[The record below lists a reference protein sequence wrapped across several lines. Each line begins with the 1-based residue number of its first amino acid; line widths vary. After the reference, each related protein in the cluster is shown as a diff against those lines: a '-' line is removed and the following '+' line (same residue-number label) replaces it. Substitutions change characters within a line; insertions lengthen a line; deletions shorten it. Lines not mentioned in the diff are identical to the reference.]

1 MDASPFGCWRSRG
14 KMPSCCHATQ
24 PGHVPEDAG
33 APDCLSYL
41 SPRVAREMVHE
52 CRVWASPLVKPE
64 TAVVSD
70 QLKKQDPKLQTLGT
84 ETVFELH
91 GSPPP
96 PAPALFFLPLPPPTT
111 TTTTPAP
118 PRPQGRWDADS
129 LLVNHC
135 SVPLAFHPQPLPSP
149 VSLPSPY
156 LDVSCWAGWTVLV
169 QKSWSQLLQ
178 GGGGGGGG
186 VAERELSSP
195 PYGVCR
201 VFGQL

>member
-96 PAPALFFLPLPPPTT
+96 RLYFFYPFPHPPP
-111 TTTTPAP
+111 PP
-118 PRPQGRWDADS
+118 PRPHPAPREDEMQIPSLSITVPYLLLSTPNLS
-129 LLVNHC
+129 LL
-135 SVPLAFHPQPLPSP
+135 LFLYLLPTWMSP
-149 VSLPSPY
+149 VGQ
-156 LDVSCWAGWTVLV
+156 DEQFWCRHHEVNFFRVVAGV
-169 QKSWSQLLQ
+169 
-178 GGGGGGGG
+178 GGGCGW
-186 VAERELSSP
+186 ERTVQPAVWCVQALWP
-195 PYGVCR
+195 A
-201 VFGQL
+201 LN